1 MEHCEYEAG
10 FFFTPVE
17 STGLLD
23 QYDCYVVHSSLKYP
37 RGLGYPGRLNH
48 FSYLG
53 EAHVIVHAR
62 NRRVA
67 EKKVRR
73 LLRKHYRKN
82 R

>member
-1 MEHCEYEAG
+1 MEYIKYEAG

-23 QYDCYVVHSSLKYP
+23 QYDCYVVHSSLKYQ
-37 RGLGYPGRLNH
+37 RGLGYPGRLER
-48 FSYLG
+48 FSRLG
-53 EAHVIVHAR
+53 EVHVIVHAR